1 MGIKIIQ
8 EGLNLREIP
17 YDGTCIGCGSVLQW
31 THGDVY
37 SAEIAAKT
45 EPTPASQIACPVC
58 KTTVVGY
65 QKTFD
70 LPAVKPS
77 TRFRWPAPS
86 VAVSEVEPSEGAE

>member
-1 MGIKIIQ
+1 MGIKIVQ

-37 SAEIAAKT
+37 PAEIAATT

-70 LPAVKPS
+70 LPLPKS
-77 TRFRWPAPS
+77 GMKFRGRPPL
-86 VAVSEVEPSEGAE
+86 